1 MGIGNVKQGD
11 STPLAPGGG
20 LAAHE
25 AKDGH
30 LIDRHI
36 GKTDEELL
44 QRVQIKQEDT
54 CLVSDGS

>member
-11 STPLAPGGG
+11 STSLVPGGG
-20 LAAHE
+20 LAAAHE
-25 AKDGH
+25 AKGGH

-44 QRVQIKQEDT
+44 QRLQINKKIF
-54 CLVSDGS
+54 